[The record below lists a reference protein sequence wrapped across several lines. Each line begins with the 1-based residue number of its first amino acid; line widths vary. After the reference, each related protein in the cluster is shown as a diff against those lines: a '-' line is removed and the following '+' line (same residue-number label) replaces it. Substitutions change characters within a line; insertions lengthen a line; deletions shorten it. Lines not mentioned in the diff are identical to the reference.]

1 MPLMK
6 NLFAI
11 TSFLCLSLL
20 VGCGKPQL
28 PLGHVR
34 GRLTLDGE
42 PIVKA
47 KIWFEPVAGGR
58 PSFGESDQYGY
69 YSVRYNAKRK
79 GALPGE
85 HIVKV
90 STFQEAYEPI
100 EGEDAVDGEEAA
112 LIESNPGRTEEIPA
126 KYFEDPLT
134 VTVVEGSNTID
145 LTLDSNG

>member
-1 MPLMK
+1 MK

-11 TSFLCLSLL
+11 TSFLCLSLI

-34 GRLTLDGE
+34 GRLTLDGK
-42 PIVKA
+42 PIAKA

-58 PSFGESDQYGY
+58 PSYGESDRSGY

-85 HIVKV
+85 HSVRV
-90 STFQEAYEPI
+90 STFQEAYEPL
-100 EGEDAVDGEEAA
+100 EGEDAVDSEEAA
-112 LIESNPGRTEEIPA
+112 LIESNPGRAEEIPT
-126 KYFEDPLT
+126 KYLEDPLT
-134 VTVVEGSNTID
+134 VTVEEGSNTID
-145 LTLDSNG
+145 LTLDSDG